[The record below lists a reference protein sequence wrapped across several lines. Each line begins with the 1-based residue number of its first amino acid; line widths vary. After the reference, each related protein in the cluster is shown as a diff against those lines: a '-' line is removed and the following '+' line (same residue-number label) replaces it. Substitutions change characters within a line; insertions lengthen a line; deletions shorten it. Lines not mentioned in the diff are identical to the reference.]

1 MNVGHVFT
9 FLKMIGTSISLRT
22 ALNFTYPS
30 ISVCSWD
37 DPAVLVEGELFESRD
52 AYRDF
57 TKANVSTQYESG
69 RIPNL
74 ADTLNYIL
82 TKDANGTRHV
92 LYPAEARIH
101 AWILKKMASNVTSL
115 GSTR

>member
-9 FLKMIGTSISLRT
+9 FLKMIGTSISLKT

-52 AYRDF
+52 AYRNF
-57 TKANVSTQYESG
+57 TKTNVPIPYESG

-74 ADTLNYIL
+74 ADMLNYIL

-92 LYPAEARIH
+92 LIPEGIRH
-101 AWILKKMASNVTSL
+101 AWRLKKMASIVTSL
-115 GSTR
+115 ESTR